1 MTMRVVVFDDDLLA
15 RAGAREVLGA
25 EPSIDVIEAFSLRRG
40 LELPVGYLA
49 SFDCAVVDLHDRFR
63 ERWEVGTD
71 VYTGLEI
78 IERIRGSG
86 APVRVVAITP
96 SLADPLLGERL
107 VGWRVDQVHERW
119 EFRRSADLRSA
130 ILRPAP
136 DRRPVRHPSW
146 VLIEEGLGHLADPNL
161 AMRHYKAS
169 PLYGR
174 VRADATQATLGSRR
188 AAVALR
194 DQVIATGFVGIG
206 PRPRWNEVRD
216 YLLKLAGR
224 LPVTSRPLP
233 SASAQLSASLSASRS
248 AARSASA
255 SRSGVGSTSS
265 PRPTPLS
272 ASAVDQALG

>member
-1 MTMRVVVFDDDLLA
+1 MRVVVFDDDLLA

-25 EPSIDVIEAFSLRRG
+25 EPSMEVIEAFSLRRG

-63 ERWEVGTD
+63 ARWEVGTD

-96 SLADPLLGERL
+96 SLGDPLLTERL

-119 EFRRSADLRSA
+119 EFRRSGDLRSA
-130 ILRPAP
+130 ILRPDP
-136 DRRPVRHPSW
+136 DRRPVRHPAW
-146 VLIEEGLGHLADPNL
+146 VRIEEGLGHQADPNL
-161 AMRHYKAS
+161 AMAYYKAS

-174 VRADATQATLGSRR
+174 VRPAATQATIGSRR
-188 AAVALR
+188 AAVTLR
-194 DQVIATGFVGIG
+194 DQIIGTGFVGSG
-206 PRPRWNEVRD
+206 HRPRWNEVRD

-224 LPVTSRPLP
+224 LPVE
-233 SASAQLSASLSASRS
+233 
-248 AARSASA
+248 
-255 SRSGVGSTSS
+255 
-265 PRPTPLS
+265 PRPAPVEAWS
-272 ASAVDQALG
+272 ISVIGQALN